1 MNGESSDDSLR
12 THSELRDYPDVNVSM
27 VEASTR
33 CARRNVSFTQ
43 IDVPRTHERLFL
55 PTVDALGR
63 CCRCRP
69 KFCSMRAAVSLASSA
84 TAKTVVTRRE
94 WCNST
99 VMDVGLPGAE
109 CQVVSTVVAKSNA

>member
-1 MNGESSDDSLR
+1 MNGESSDDSPC
-12 THSELRDYPDVNVSM
+12 THSELKDYLDVDVSV

-43 IDVPRTHERLFL
+43 IDLPRTHERLFL
-55 PTVDALGR
+55 PTVGAFGR

-84 TAKTVVTRRE
+84 TAKIVATRRE

-99 VMDVGLPGAE
+99 VMDVELPGAE
-109 CQVVSTVVAKSNA
+109 CQVVSTIVAKSDA